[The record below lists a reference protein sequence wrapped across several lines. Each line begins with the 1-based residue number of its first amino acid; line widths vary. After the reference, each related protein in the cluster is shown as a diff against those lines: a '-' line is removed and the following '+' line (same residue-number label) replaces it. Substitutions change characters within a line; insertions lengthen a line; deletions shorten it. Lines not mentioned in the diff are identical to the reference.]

1 MKEVQKIANLVSA
14 DGDILEQDLD
24 DEPDMCEFIRSA
36 VAADKFPGFKDLQ
49 NLDPSFLNQ
58 LDCPGTEKQTQVCA
72 VTDSSYYNEKSW
84 FILFEGVGLTFDSNP
99 SYTTTKK
106 ALKKEE
112 EKKKEE
118 ADQEESDDERS
129 KRLEAAMFTFKFDSY
144 RMNKEKSDN
153 K

>member
-1 MKEVQKIANLVSA
+1 
-14 DGDILEQDLD
+14 
-24 DEPDMCEFIRSA
+24 
-36 VAADKFPGFKDLQ
+36 
-49 NLDPSFLNQ
+49 
-58 LDCPGTEKQTQVCA
+58 VCA

-118 ADQEESDDERS
+118 AD
-129 KRLEAAMFTFKFDSY
+129 
-144 RMNKEKSDN
+144 
-153 K
+153 

>member
-1 MKEVQKIANLVSA
+1 
-14 DGDILEQDLD
+14 
-24 DEPDMCEFIRSA
+24 
-36 VAADKFPGFKDLQ
+36 
-49 NLDPSFLNQ
+49 
-58 LDCPGTEKQTQVCA
+58 VCA

-118 ADQEESDDERS
+118 ADKEESDDERA